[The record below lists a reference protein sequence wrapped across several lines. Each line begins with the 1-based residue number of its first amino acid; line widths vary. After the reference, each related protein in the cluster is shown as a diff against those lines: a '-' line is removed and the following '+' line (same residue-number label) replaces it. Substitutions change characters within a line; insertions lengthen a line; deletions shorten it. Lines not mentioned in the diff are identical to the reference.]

1 MPNISKVFEKVINKN
16 ILQFCEINK
25 VIPDNQFGF
34 RKDHFTYHAM
44 IKLASDISLAMNGNY
59 VIGAILI
66 DLKSAF
72 DSVWLNG
79 LLYKLDTLNFPV
91 YLQKIVWMLLKNR
104 KCYVESTFN
113 KEIYTSKMYNL
124 QNGLQQGTINAPIL
138 FSIYISDILFEDMN
152 MLAFADDIIS
162 YSKSNSISLL
172 NSKLKHKMQALVE
185 YCKKWSVLINFE
197 KCESILFRVNSE

>member
-1 MPNISKVFEKVINKN
+1 MYSYRAINLLPNIFEKVIIKN

-66 DLKSAF
+66 ELKSAF

-91 YLQKIVWMLLKNR
+91 YLQKIVWMLLKNI

-124 QNGLQQGTINAPIL
+124 QMI
-138 FSIYISDILFEDMN
+138 
-152 MLAFADDIIS
+152 
-162 YSKSNSISLL
+162 YSKAPLMILYYFQFIFQTFC
-172 NSKLKHKMQALVE
+172 LK
-185 YCKKWSVLINFE
+185 I
-197 KCESILFRVNSE
+197 